1 MELINDE
8 DFRLLRDFITEKCG
22 ITYNEKQK
30 YLFQQK
36 ILKRLEKNGLK
47 TFKEYYYLLKYNLTK
62 QELEELFNVLTVN
75 ETYFF
80 REKEHIY
87 TLRDVIIPKLLEN
100 RPNRNIKILSAGC
113 STGEEPYSTAIIL
126 GEEFASKRVNIDI
139 VGIDISKRAI
149 DVAQSAVY
157 RKISLTFRA
166 VDKTFLIKYFDVDN
180 ENLKL
185 KQTIKNSVRFR
196 NQNLFDFN
204 STILQDKYDIIFCR
218 NVMIYFDK
226 NHKQDLVN
234 HFSKILSDDGYLIL
248 GCTENI
254 NDLDTSFKTVRI
266 NNTFLYSKEYE

>member
-254 NDLDTSFKTVRI
+254 NDLDTNFKTVRI

>member
-8 DFRLLRDFITEKCG
+8 DFRLLRDFITERCG

-87 TLRDVIIPKLLEN
+87 TLRDIIIPKMFED

-113 STGEEPYSTAIIL
+113 STGEEAYSTSIIL
-126 GEEFASKRVNIDI
+126 GEAFANQKRNIDI
-139 VGIDISKRAI
+139 VGIDISKRAV
-149 DVAQSAVY
+149 DVAQSGVY

-180 ENLKL
+180 DNLKL
-185 KQTIKNSVRFR
+185 KQTIKNSVRFK
-196 NQNLFDFN
+196 NQNLFEFN
-204 STILQDKYDIIFCR
+204 SPILQDKYDIIFCR
-218 NVMIYFDK
+218 NVMIYFGK

-234 HFSKILSDDGYLIL
+234 HFSKILNDDGYLIL

-254 NDLDTSFKTVRI
+254 NDLDTNFKTVRI
-266 NNTFLYSKEYE
+266 NNTFLYNKE

>member
-87 TLRDVIIPKLLEN
+87 TLRDIIIPKMFED

-113 STGEEPYSTAIIL
+113 STGEEAYSTSIIL
-126 GEEFASKRVNIDI
+126 GEAFASQKRNIDI
-139 VGIDISKRAI
+139 VGIDISKRAVDI
-149 DVAQSAVY
+149 AQSGVY

-180 ENLKL
+180 DNLKL
-185 KQTIKNSVRFR
+185 KPTIKNSVRFK
-196 NQNLFDFN
+196 NQNLFEFN
-204 STILQDKYDIIFCR
+204 SPILQDKYDIIFCR
-218 NVMIYFDK
+218 NVMIYFGK
-226 NHKQDLVN
+226 NHKQDLVS
-234 HFSKILSDDGYLIL
+234 HFGKILNDDGYLIL

-254 NDLDTSFKTVRI
+254 NDLDTVFKTVRI
-266 NNTFLYSKEYE
+266 NNTFLYNKE

>member
-8 DFRLLRDFITEKCG
+8 DFRLLRDFITERCG

-87 TLRDVIIPKLLEN
+87 TLRDFIIPKMLEE
-100 RPNRNIKILSAGC
+100 RPNRTIKILSAGC
-113 STGEEPYSTAIIL
+113 STGEEAYSTSIIL
-126 GEEFASKRVNIDI
+126 GEAFSNQKRNIDL
-139 VGIDISKRAI
+139 VGIDISKKAVDI
-149 DVAQSAVY
+149 AQSGVY

-166 VDKTFLIKYFDVDN
+166 VDKTFLIKYFDIDN
-180 ENLKL
+180 DNLKL
-185 KQTIKNSVRFR
+185 KNTIKNSVRFK
-196 NQNLFDFN
+196 NQNLFEFN
-204 STILQDKYDIIFCR
+204 SPILQDKYDIIFCR

-234 HFSKILSDDGYLIL
+234 HFGKILNDDGYLIL

-254 NDLDTSFKTVRI
+254 NDLDTNFKTVRI
-266 NNTFLYSKEYE
+266 NNTFLYSKE